1 MLAAFRVALDS
12 ADFDKDLVAAAKKTV
27 MTEANNLRT
36 VGDTSAYRL
45 PAFPWS
51 WNWGSNSA
59 MANNG
64 MVLVHAYLLTK
75 DKSYLD
81 GAQQCLDYLLG
92 KNPQDMTYVTGFG
105 YRSPRNPHHRPS
117 ESDMVDDPVPGM
129 LVGGPHLGKQDI
141 NLDGKENWKCPN
153 YAAADKPA
161 LAYIDN
167 RCSYATNEVAIN
179 WNAPL
184 AYLAAALEAI
194 YNK

>member
-1 MLAAFRVALDS
+1 
-12 ADFDKDLVAAAKKTV
+12 
-27 MTEANNLRT
+27 
-36 VGDTSAYRL
+36 
-45 PAFPWS
+45 
-51 WNWGSNSA
+51 

-64 MVLVHAYLLTK
+64 MVLGHAYLLTG

-92 KNPQDMTYVTGFG
+92 KNPQDITYVTGFG

-117 ESDMVDDPVPGM
+117 ESDLVDDPVPGM

-141 NLDGKENWKCPN
+141 NLDGKEHWKCPN

-194 YNK
+194 YSK